1 MMGPQSEG
9 RPSGDGRGYGG
20 QAQPDDGR
28 RYQPDRDVGMQDRYQ
43 ADRDLGMQERFQQ
56 PQGRYQSERDMDMHD
71 APLPMPG
78 AFAPDNRL
86 TASPSGSA
94 SGKERDGEPRISG
107 ERTGSR
113 NRNGRTAS
121 GQLRMCKKC
130 GEPLTG
136 QFVRALG
143 GTFHLDCFRCR
154 VSIILCLTLV
164 TLTDCMVL

>member
-9 RPSGDGRGYGG
+9 RPSGDGRGYGTQG
-20 QAQPDDGR
+20 HTEDGR
-28 RYQPDRDVGMQDRYQ
+28 RYQTDRERGMQDRYQ
-43 ADRDLGMQERFQQ
+43 ADRDIGMQDRFQQ
-56 PQGRYQSERDMDMHD
+56 PQARYHSDMDIDMQD

-78 AFAPDNRL
+78 AFGPDTRL

-94 SGKERDGEPRISG
+94 NGKERDGDSRNSG
-107 ERTGSR
+107 EGNRSR

-121 GQLRMCKKC
+121 GQSRMCKKC

-154 VSIILCLTLV
+154 VGTLATV
-164 TLTDCMVL
+164 VFHALANCMDL